1 MPFILAPLNQEIL
14 RKSSPQLADEEGDQV
29 WKVEI
34 NNLDAL
40 FADSAPQGSLV
51 GIITFSAN
59 VIESDEEST
68 TPKTV
73 KSVFSI

>member
-51 GIITFSAN
+51 GIITL
-59 VIESDEEST
+59 
-68 TPKTV
+68 
-73 KSVFSI
+73 